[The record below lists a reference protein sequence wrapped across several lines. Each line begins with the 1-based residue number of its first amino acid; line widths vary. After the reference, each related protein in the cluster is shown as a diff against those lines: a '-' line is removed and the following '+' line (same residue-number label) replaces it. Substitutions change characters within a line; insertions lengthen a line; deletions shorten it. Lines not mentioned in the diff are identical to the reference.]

1 MLSKLIAFTLAVAL
15 AFAQVNAESHTVIF
29 TNKCDFGTPILRAS
43 NGEILSVGGDYTSDG
58 PLVGAIAMSMLT
70 PHSLRLS
77 KYPGPCGDNGEG
89 CTVIET
95 TLQND
100 YSSTD
105 ISLVPPH
112 KFSVTGGFGYFDG
125 CNGAG
130 ADCAYSTCPT
140 ALLYSNQ
147 TWLQVACT
155 DLNVNLAITFCD

>member
-58 PLVGAIAMSMLT
+58 PLVGAIAYLQT
-70 PHSLRLS
+70 
-77 KYPGPCGDNGEG
+77 GPCGDNGEG

>member
-1 MLSKLIAFTLAVAL
+1 MLSKLITFTLAVAL

-29 TNKCDFGTPILRAS
+29 TNQCDFGTPILRAS
-43 NGEILSVGGDYTSDG
+43 NGDILSVGGDYTSDG
-58 PLVGAIAMSMLT
+58 PLT
-70 PHSLRLS
+70 
-77 KYPGPCGDNGEG
+77 GPCGDNGEG